1 MACLLLDALSAVPPV
16 RTSENVGLIH
26 DSALTDDQH
35 GKIRNTLSGYRWSS
49 DCDS

>member
-35 GKIRNTLSGYRWSS
+35 GKITNTYEYALWLPLVK
-49 DCDS
+49 